1 MSSFLYHD
9 IMQISCSLHITLKL
23 YIYCI
28 SFSGIYLQGMSMS
41 FIGPTL
47 VHMEILLSTDQS
59 ALGLALSLDGA
70 GYCAGAVLC
79 GVMYDRCAPLLFF
92 PPP

>member
-1 MSSFLYHD
+1 
-9 IMQISCSLHITLKL
+9 
-23 YIYCI
+23 
-28 SFSGIYLQGMSMS
+28 MS

-79 GVMYDRCAPLLFF
+79 GVVFDRLE
-92 PPP
+92 